1 MNRYCFTLRVRPDRL
16 REYKARHQ
24 AVWPEMLEALR
35 DAGWSNYSLFLSDDG
50 LLIGYV
56 ETPDLDSA
64 RAAMAR
70 TTVNGRWQQEMSQF
84 FVDLGHGHAD
94 DNFALIPEVFHLED
108 QLARLRHRPGN
119 TEEAFHV

>member
-1 MNRYCFTLRVRPDRL
+1 
-16 REYKARHQ
+16 
-24 AVWPEMLEALR
+24 MLEALR

-94 DNFALIPEVFHLED
+94 ENFALIPEVFHLED

-119 TEEAFHV
+119 TEEAFMSDITAVKDAMRRQRIETPSWGFGK